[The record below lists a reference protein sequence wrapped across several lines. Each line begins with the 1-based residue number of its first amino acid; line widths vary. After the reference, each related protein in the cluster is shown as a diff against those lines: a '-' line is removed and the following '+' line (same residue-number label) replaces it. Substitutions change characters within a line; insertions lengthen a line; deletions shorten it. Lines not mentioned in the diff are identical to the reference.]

1 MECNQHCACFKCK
14 KEECDGKS
22 ASCVWIPTVN
32 TTANVLNVKASI
44 AMGGVKSV
52 WNAKR
57 LSVMENVGAVL
68 SAENWIAMKVV
79 EHAPIATKMNA
90 MESASSVSN
99 AKK

>member
-1 MECNQHCACFKCK
+1 
-14 KEECDGKS
+14 
-22 ASCVWIPTVN
+22 
-32 TTANVLNVKASI
+32 
-44 AMGGVKSV
+44 
-52 WNAKR
+52 
-57 LSVMENVGAVL
+57 MENVGAVL